1 MNMTLAFLRLLEEY
15 MGASYERKMELEKQ
29 YGKNLLQ
36 RGQQEMETNTWML
49 SNAQKCP
56 NCSTFFLLSHMKSR
70 GLIMLSFIFYFI
82 FLDSSV
88 QKLSGCN
95 KMTCTVCNG
104 VLMTLF
110 LFFNDGY

>member
-1 MNMTLAFLRLLEEY
+1 MTLAFLRLLEEY

-70 GLIMLSFIFYFI
+70 
-82 FLDSSV
+82 V
-88 QKLSGCN
+88 
-95 KMTCTVCNG
+95 
-104 VLMTLF
+104 
-110 LFFNDGY
+110 LFFILFFFRLQCSEAERLQQDDLHGLQWCVDDSLSLFQ